1 MSNIKKLMMSAA
13 GGAGLNVEE
22 IFSSYAYRGTGSN
35 TSIVNDIDIS
45 TEGGAV
51 LIKNINST
59 SVKPIMQDTENGASS
74 HWESNSNSSYIS
86 AADCVTAFN
95 SNGFSIGTNA
105 KVNTGSARYRSYTFR
120 KASKFFDV
128 VQYTGNGSV
137 RTISH
142 NLGTAPGFIIFKSN
156 AGYDSYIYHRSL
168 GATKYM
174 RWNETDGPQ
183 TQSAY
188 FNNTEPTASVFTVG
202 TANPIN
208 RNGDTITAYLFAHNN
223 NDGGFGLD
231 GDKDIIKCDEYT
243 GNGSST
249 GPEIDLGFEPQFL
262 IIKPQYGLGW
272 QANIEDYII
281 LDNIS
286 GIHIS
291 GTVDFWWNNNKT
303 TASQQSGDRISL
315 TPTGFKLDSNNAQFN
330 YSGRKYI
337 YIAIRRGP
345 MAVPTNVRDVFDSNS
360 ANTSNL
366 PNYSNSS
373 ASHNGFPVDM
383 AINIYT
389 STGTSNRRLYDRNR
403 YNQKL
408 LTDATSGQQSG
419 SGSESFEYMN
429 GVHLVN
435 SSNYHAHMWRRA
447 PNYFDVVTYQSN
459 NTFGQRIKHNL
470 GVIPEMIWV
479 KNISSSYDWAVF
491 HKDLN
496 GGTNAEDY
504 YLRLNGNSGEANS
517 IYVFGGYNSYYPTAV
532 DFEVGRDYKTA
543 RGSDKYVAYL
553 FATLDGISKVG
564 SYTGDGTSD
573 GSHAIDCGF
582 SNGVRYVL
590 FKRTD
595 STGDWWFFDTE
606 RGLTSGA
613 DTRMNLNTTAAQYN
627 GINDIN
633 STTTGFDFR
642 SAGGSDLNVNNATY
656 IFYAVAYPS

>member
-13 GGAGLNVEE
+13 GGAGLNIEE

-142 NLGTAPGFIIFKSN
+142 NLGTAPGFIIFKSDV
-156 AGYDSYIYHRSL
+156 GFDSYIYHRSL

-223 NDGGFGLD
+223 NDGGFGPD

-249 GPEIDLGFEPQFL
+249 GPEIDIGFEPQFL

-281 LDNIS
+281 LDDIS
-286 GIHIS
+286 GIHLS

-303 TASQQSGDRISL
+303 TASQKSGDRISL

-345 MAVPTNVRDVFDSNS
+345 MAVPTNVRDVFDTNS
-360 ANTSNL
+360 YSSTL
-366 PNYSNSS
+366 PYYKNSS

-383 AINIYT
+383 AINIST
-389 STGTSNRRLYDRNR
+389 STGTSNRRLYDRSR

-408 LTDATSGQQSG
+408 LTDATSAQQSG

-429 GVHLVN
+429 GVNLVT
-435 SSNYHAHMWRRA
+435 SSSYHAHMWRRA
-447 PNYFDVVTYQSN
+447 PSYFDVVPFTESSAGSAV
-459 NTFGQRIKHNL
+459 THNL
-470 GVIPEMIWV
+470 GAVPEMMWV
-479 KNISSSYDWAVF
+479 KGLNVNQDWYVY
-491 HKDLN
+491 HKDLGN
-496 GGTNAEDY
+496 AAYLELNDSAAATTSTNATWNNTSPTETQFT
-504 YLRLNGNSGEANS
+504 
-517 IYVFGGYNSYYPTAV
+517 IGGYLTSYNYI
-532 DFEVGRDYKTA
+532 
-543 RGSDKYVAYL
+543 AYL
-553 FATLDGISKVG
+553 FATADGISKVG

-656 IFYAVAYPS
+656 IFYAIAYPS

>member
-13 GGAGLNVEE
+13 GGAGLNIEE
-22 IFSSYAYRGTGSN
+22 IFSTYAYRGTGSN
-35 TSIVNDIDIS
+35 TSIENGIDIS

-51 LIKNINST
+51 LIKNLGST
-59 SVKPIMQDTENGASS
+59 SAKPIMQDTENGTSS

-95 SNGFSIGTNA
+95 SDGFSIGTNA

-156 AGYDSYIYHRSL
+156 VGYDSYIYHRSL

-208 RNGDTITAYLFAHNN
+208 RNGDTITAYLFAHND
-223 NDGGFGLD
+223 NDGGFGPD

-249 GPEIDLGFEPQFL
+249 GPEINLGFEPQFL

-272 QANIEDYII
+272 QANVEDYII

-286 GIHIS
+286 GIHTS

-303 TASQQSGDRISL
+303 TASQKSGDRISL

-366 PNYSNSS
+366 PYYSNSS

-408 LTDATSGQQSG
+408 LTDSSSAQQSG
-419 SGSESFEYMN
+419 SGSEAWDYMD
-429 GVHLVN
+429 GVNLV
-435 SSNYHAHMWRRA
+435 SSNNYHAHMWRRA
-447 PNYFDVVTYQSN
+447 PSYFDMLAISGNGSSGTIN
-459 NTFGQRIKHNL
+459 HNL
-470 GVIPEMIWV
+470 GAVPEMIWGKATNV
-479 KNISSSYDWAVF
+479 GRDWQVY
-491 HKDLN
+491 HKDL
-496 GGTNAEDY
+496 GATKW
-504 YLRLNGNSGEANS
+504 LRLDSDAAAATSSDYWGTTPTDSVF
-517 IYVFGGYNSYYPTAV
+517 YV
-532 DFEVGRDYKTA
+532 
-543 RGSDKYVAYL
+543 GSEIRSSDSHVFYL
-553 FATLDGISKVG
+553 FATADGISKVG

-642 SAGGSDLNVNNATY
+642 SAGGSDLNVNSATY